1 MPWQRTSLGKDR
13 QRPIFDSTERPW
25 RRREGH
31 CKLQIANLKLKIKIF
46 LLFFLIPTLLYAK
59 TPPFKN
65 FNHPRLIETGELAG
79 VIDHPSIRIVDMRT
93 SLLDYLKSHIKNA
106 VYLHFENLLVPQD
119 GIPAQAPDRIC
130 LERLLGDALSVSND
144 MWVILY
150 SEKSNPN
157 ATFLAWYLDYLGHKR
172 VGVMNGGWEKWVLE
186 KLPTTQE
193 YPSLLPKKFFGRVIR
208 ESLAEKKW
216 IRDRLSLKSVVIVD
230 ARPPKQYSGEEG
242 EEIRKGHIPGA
253 RNIFWETTLE
263 GDEIRVWKKK
273 EDLEKLFA
281 ESGVVKDKEIIV
293 HCRTGREASHVYFT
307 LKYVLGFSNIRL
319 YRGSWVEW
327 SADKNLPIKTGMDP

>member
-1 MPWQRTSLGKDR
+1 MKNRKSS
-13 QRPIFDSTERPW
+13 I
-25 RRREGH
+25 
-31 CKLQIANLKLKIKIF
+31 LKWGWL
-46 LLFFLIPTLLYAK
+46 LSLFFILPNHLSAK

-65 FNHPRLIETGELAG
+65 FDHPRLIETGELVG
-79 VIDHPSIRIVDMRT
+79 LISHPSIRIVDMRT
-93 SLLDYLKSHIKNA
+93 SLLDYLKGHIPNA
-106 VYLHFENLLVPQD
+106 VYLHFENLRVPRN

-130 LERLLGDALSVSND
+130 LERLLGDSLSISND

-157 ATFLAWYLDYLGHKR
+157 ATFLLWVLDFLGHKR
-172 VGVMNGGWEKWVLE
+172 VGILNGGWEKWVSE
-186 KLPTTQE
+186 NHPTTQS
-193 YPSLLPKKFFGRVIR
+193 YPLLLSKKFFGRVKR

-216 IRDRLSLKSVVIVD
+216 VRDRILSKDVVIVD

-242 EEIRKGHIPGA
+242 EEIRRGHIPGA

-263 GDEIRVWKKK
+263 GDEIRIWKKK

-281 ESGVVKDKEIIV
+281 EYEVVKDKEIIV

-307 LKYVLGFSNIRL
+307 LKYILGFSNIRL

-327 SADKNLPIKTGMDP
+327 SADKNLPIKMGMDP